1 MAASAKTVDNERRG
15 NIPTK
20 GYKNSI
26 NPAVLINSVFI
37 WRDKQ
42 KLLPTRSFRLIRAI
56 VLYSTAGTATDKPDF
71 RAARFVARS
80 TIPLFRLMSLIPV
93 AVYLYKGNK
102 RDT

>member
-1 MAASAKTVDNERRG
+1 MVASTKTVDNERCG

-42 KLLPTRSFRLIRAI
+42 KLLPARSFRLIHAI
-56 VLYSTAGTATDKPDF
+56 VLYTAGAATDKPDF
-71 RAARFVARS
+71 RAACSVACS
-80 TIPLFRLMSLIPV
+80 TIPPFQSLSLIPV
-93 AVYLYKGNK
+93 VVYLCKGNK